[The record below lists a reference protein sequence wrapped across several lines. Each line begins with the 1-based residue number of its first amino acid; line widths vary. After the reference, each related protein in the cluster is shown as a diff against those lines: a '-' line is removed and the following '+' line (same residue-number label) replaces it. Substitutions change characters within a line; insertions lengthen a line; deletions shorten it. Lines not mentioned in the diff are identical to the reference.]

1 MSSQYKILAH
11 LNDILFRLLLTLPVS
26 TGSIECAFSTLKIIK
41 IGLRNTN
48 TMKDEFFLQQQLASI
63 YVYKLS
69 KMIFFSKFWVCL
81 GIQGHT
87 PGAAH
92 ACTGFPARQLHFFA
106 ALDKS

>member
-11 LNDILFRLLLTLPVS
+11 LNDRLLRLLLTLPVS

-69 KMIFFSKFWVCL
+69 KMTPYGSFLAPPLLYEYTYANSIPMSIFE
-81 GIQGHT
+81 
-87 PGAAH
+87 
-92 ACTGFPARQLHFFA
+92 
-106 ALDKS
+106 D